1 MKKEVFWLVNLTSF
15 FDNLYK
21 LLLVKTKM
29 DYKTNPL
36 KNNYLD
42 FQDKG
47 INTSYQLP
55 HLKSYDPLK
64 PAKYALDVQE
74 EPYQFF

>member
-1 MKKEVFWLVNLTSF
+1 
-15 FDNLYK
+15 
-21 LLLVKTKM
+21 M